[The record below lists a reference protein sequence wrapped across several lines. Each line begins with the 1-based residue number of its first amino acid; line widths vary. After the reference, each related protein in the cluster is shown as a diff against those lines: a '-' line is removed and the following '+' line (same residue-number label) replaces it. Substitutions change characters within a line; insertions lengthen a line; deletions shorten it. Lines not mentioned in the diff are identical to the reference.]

1 MWRFR
6 RSIDRPATKIK
17 YANCESSSMAKLAF
31 DTRNSLVSKA
41 QMDAG
46 WKKLQKQVQ
55 AVRNHRNLKD
65 EHASLL
71 MPDDTTTA
79 EAVRRVAKDIGPV
92 QLLIVVGIGGSNLGT
107 WAVQEAI
114 LGKLYNTTDPTPKI
128 LYCDT
133 VDADSVSSIQENM
146 EAHLKQGNNVLLS
159 VVSKSGSTTETIA
172 NFEVLL
178 QTLQKYRK
186 DYKKWVVVTTDHG
199 SNLWNLAMDEDFH
212 KLAIPALVGGRYSV
226 FSACG
231 IFPLAMLGLD
241 IAQLRNGAADMR
253 KQCSSTSLKE
263 NIAAQSAIIQY
274 THYRKGMNVSN
285 LFLFSNDLEMVG
297 KWYRQLM
304 GESIGKEKDLDGN
317 IVHTGITPIVSIGS
331 TDLHSMAQL
340 YYGGPDDKFTNIIYS
355 FKGDINLVPREMKM
369 PGLVEDIGGKSF
381 EGITTAIVGGVKAA
395 YELKQR
401 PYIEIDMEGITPYE
415 LGYYLQFRMIEMMY
429 LAKLMNVN
437 AFNQPAVEG
446 YKEATRKL
454 LKG

>member
-1 MWRFR
+1 MKFFSDHSLIKDEVIKTTAQSMMEY
-6 RSIDRPATKIK
+6 RSHLEEVSKKTDYADPESSIQLPFDENILSAAQDIVKKIK
-17 YANCESSSMAKLAF
+17 
-31 DTRNSLVSKA
+31 TPT
-41 QMDAG
+41 
-46 WKKLQKQVQ
+46 LQYV
-55 AVRNHRNLKD
+55 AV
-65 EHASLL
+65 
-71 MPDDTTTA
+71 
-79 EAVRRVAKDIGPV
+79 I
-92 QLLIVVGIGGSNLGT
+92 GIGGSNLGT
-107 WAVQEAI
+107 QAVYNAI
-114 LGKLYNTTDPTPKI
+114 AGSMSLLYDRLPKL
-128 LYCDT
+128 LFLDT
-133 VDADSVSSIQENM
+133 VSDERMTAVVRM
-146 EAHLKQGNNVLLS
+146 LS
-159 VVSKSGSTTETIA
+159 RMPSKEDFAIITISKSGGTTETIA
-172 NFEVLL
+172 NTEVLWKSL
-178 QTLQKYRK
+178 DKQFSDIRDRLCFI
-186 DYKKWVVVTTDHG
+186 TDEG
-199 SNLWNLAMDEDFH
+199 SKLWNAAKEH
-212 KLAIPALVGGRYSV
+212 KISFISIPKLVGGRYSV
-226 FSACG
+226 LSAVG
-231 IFPLAMLGLD
+231 LVPLLLGKIDIEAM
-241 IAQLRNGAADMR
+241 REGARVAVADGVSQDLSKNR
-253 KQCSSTSLKE
+253 SLISAVCTHLHAKQSRTIHNSFIYATKLESL
-263 NIAAQSAIIQY
+263 
-274 THYRKGMNVSN
+274 
-285 LFLFSNDLEMVG
+285 G

>member
-1 MWRFR
+1 LWRFR

-304 GESIGKEKDLDGN
+304 GESIGKDHTRSGKKSL
-317 IVHTGITPIVSIGS
+317 TGITPTVSVGS
-331 TDLHSMAQL
+331 TDLHSMVQL
-340 YYGGPDDKFTNIIYS
+340 YLGGPHDKFTT
-355 FKGDINLVPREMKM
+355 FVTVPTKNKLKL
-369 PGLVEDIGGKSF
+369 PNCKACDGLVKNIQSKSM
-381 EGITTAIVGGVKAA
+381 GSIMDAILKGVKTSFA
-395 YELKQR
+395 KQQR
-401 PYIEIDMEGITPYE
+401 PFCEVKLPAKDEYN
-415 LGYYLQFRMIEMMY
+415 LGALLQFKMIEMMY
-429 LAKLMNVN
+429 LGALLNVN
-437 AFNQPAVEG
+437 PFNQENVEA
-446 YKEATRKL
+446 YKKETRKIL
-454 LKG
+454 SR